1 MQNRALRMDLL
12 VYTAEKRGETMKNR
26 YTLALAAL
34 AGVGLGAGVVQSL
47 HAQTKPPVYMIGI
60 NDVTNADGYKN
71 EYLPPAQASIKAHG
85 GVYVAAG
92 TGTIIDGDLPKGR
105 VVVIRWD
112 SMDQLLAWRHSP
124 EYEAA
129 RKIGDKYAKYNMVA
143 VEAVKP

>member
-1 MQNRALRMDLL
+1 
-12 VYTAEKRGETMKNR
+12 MKNR
-26 YTLALAAL
+26 YAMALAAL
-34 AGVGLGAGVVQSL
+34 AGIGLGAGVVQSL

-60 NDVTNADGYKN
+60 NDVTNPDGYKN
-71 EYLPPAQASIKAHG
+71 EYLPPAQASIKTHG

-92 TGTIIDGDLPKGR
+92 AGTVIDGDLPKGR
-105 VVVIRWD
+105 VAVIRWD

-129 RKIGDKYAKYNMVA
+129 RKIGEKYAKYNVVA